1 MFAVIFVSNGDN
13 SGVYELHIQNLKL
26 EAEQQF
32 TEYFLAGNRSPT
44 RVSGVSN
51 TTMVLDGMVSRQRQL
66 GTQASISEMMEAYA
80 AEFSV
85 DALKNAK

>member
-1 MFAVIFVSNGDN
+1 
-13 SGVYELHIQNLKL
+13 
-26 EAEQQF
+26 
-32 TEYFLAGNRSPT
+32 
-44 RVSGVSN
+44 
-51 TTMVLDGMVSRQRQL
+51 MVLDGMVSRQRQL